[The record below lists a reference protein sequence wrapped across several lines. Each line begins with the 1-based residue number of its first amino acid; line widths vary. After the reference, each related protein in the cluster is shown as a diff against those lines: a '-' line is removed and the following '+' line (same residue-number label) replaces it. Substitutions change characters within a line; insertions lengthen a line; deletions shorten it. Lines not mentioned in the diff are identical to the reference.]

1 MKGRMILLGML
12 ACLAVLSVGITY
24 SFYSSDG
31 RVSGEVRLASF
42 VIGTEELTEISF
54 PLSDLLPGK
63 SVVHNFSVTNEVNGK
78 LSEVSI
84 EYEIILKTQLLIPLT
99 YKLSNITSTEEL
111 LFTCDNTVVRDAENI
126 VVCKSDPITMAEGA
140 IDIDNFKLEILFPG
154 IYSDVMYAG
163 LVDYVDIEINSW
175 QKTN

>member
-31 RVSGEVRLASF
+31 QLSGEVRLANF
-42 VIGTEELTEISF
+42 VFETEELTEISF
-54 PLSDLLPGK
+54 PLGDLLPGK
-63 SVVHNFSVTNEVNGK
+63 SVVHNFSVTNEVDGK
-78 LSEVSI
+78 LSEVAI
-84 EYEIILKTQLLIPLT
+84 EYEIILKTQLLMPLT
-99 YKLSNITSTEEL
+99 YKLSDVTDTETL
-111 LFTCDNTVVRDAENI
+111 LFTCDNTVVRDADNI
-126 VVCKSDPITMAEGA
+126 VVCKSNPITIPEGSV
-140 IDIDNFKLEILFPG
+140 DIDNFKLEIMFPG

-163 LVDYVDIEINSW
+163 LVDYVDVEINSW